1 MFSSFRQKII
11 ANKVYQQREDIADD
25 YRDEEHFVFKR
36 PLRGPFPGAL
46 KKIMFGMGCFW
57 GAERIL
63 WNVPGVYM
71 TAVGYSGGSISNPSY
86 KEVCSSNTG
95 HNEVVLVHYDPLQ
108 IDLLQILKVFWEG
121 HDPTQLNRQGND
133 IGSQYRTGIYVFG
146 EDDLSLAENTKNEFE
161 RNLVSAGFG
170 AIVTEIK
177 HAKEFFYAEAYHQQY
192 LAKNPAGY
200 CGIGGTGV
208 SFK

>member
-1 MFSSFRQKII
+1 MFSILKRNMSTKEQSKIT
-11 ANKVYQQREDIADD
+11 KGMTGLPEEQR
-25 YRDEEHFVFKR
+25 HFVFKR